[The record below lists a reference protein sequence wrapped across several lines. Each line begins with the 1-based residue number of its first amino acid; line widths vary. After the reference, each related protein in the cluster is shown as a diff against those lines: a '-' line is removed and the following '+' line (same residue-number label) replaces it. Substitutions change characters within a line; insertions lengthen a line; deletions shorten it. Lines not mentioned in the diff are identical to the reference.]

1 MGWVGLWTSDFGLGT
16 RAGQFRRIKQQN
28 TLFSQAI
35 CPKWPACSRDTL
47 GSVHQASTG
56 CCCTR
61 HCSSPS
67 FYPSLHRQ
75 FSQWRLDLT
84 LVILICQLILSVLP
98 AAAPPAVRWLTLI
111 IPGLRS
117 PLHRALLTLAAAHR
131 QRASLR
137 SEQPH
142 VKSVNEC
149 CLGKS
154 RHKRF
159 IFFILDWAIILW

>member
-16 RAGQFRRIKQQN
+16 RAWQFRRIKQQN

-84 LVILICQLILSVLP
+84 LVIMICQLILSILP
-98 AAAPPAVRWLTLI
+98 AAAPRCQMTDPDY
-111 IPGLRS
+111 PRS
-117 PLHRALLTLAAAHR
+117 PLPAAPCTAHSGR
-131 QRASLR
+131 GSQTETESQSPL
-137 SEQPH
+137 
-142 VKSVNEC
+142 
-149 CLGKS
+149 
-154 RHKRF
+154 
-159 IFFILDWAIILW
+159 WATPRKIC